1 MEDNYLFDRVCK
13 LIDKFES
20 EHEDWWIYPVPKAL
34 SGVYLD
40 LMHKDDGVPV
50 VSENTL
56 IRDALLEITRK
67 GLGMT
72 AVVNAEGQLIGI
84 YTDGDLRRTLDL
96 EIDIRTTT
104 ITSVMNKTPKTIRPQ
119 LLAAEAVALMEEK
132 KVNGVI
138 VVDAQR
144 RPVGALNMHDLLK
157 AGVV

>member
-1 MEDNYLFDRVCK
+1 
-13 LIDKFES
+13 
-20 EHEDWWIYPVPKAL
+20 
-34 SGVYLD
+34 
-40 LMHKDDGVPV
+40 MHKDDGVPV